1 MEDFM
6 KNKKFKKIYLGAAT
20 LMLGAGVLLPSTVSE
35 ASTSYDTGYYQ
46 YSTGHSFKK
55 AWSVADDIYTMK
67 YGYNTALIN
76 EDFVH
81 AYDSGTHK
89 AILDNANGAH
99 SKEAKGKTWAKLE
112 VRHAGTNIMY
122 GMLFN

>member
-1 MEDFM
+1 M

-35 ASTSYDTGYYQ
+35 ASTSYDSSYYQ

-55 AWSVADDIYTMK
+55 SWAVADDIYTMK
-67 YGYNTALIN
+67 YGYNTTLIN

-81 AYDSGTHK
+81 AYDSGTHE
-89 AILDNANGAH
+89 AILDNANGAY

-112 VRHAGTNIMY
+112 VRHAGTKIMY
-122 GMLFN
+122 GMRFN